1 MYGLPLF
8 IRIVI
13 MHHSLLL
20 FFSLCI
26 LLSCTKDPQRTLPE
40 TDTDAHIRTDRIE
53 KTDDTLQEITI
64 QFRTTEALDRF
75 LEFLEDEMPAYLE
88 KDMSRIHR
96 DSLFIT
102 LMPTDSI
109 NIIEEKGFY
118 ELLPHDTMEDTIKE
132 KTDQNFLPAAH
143 IRILSP
149 FSVINDPFRVLSQ
162 DSVHTFI
169 SIDNRRTQVLLTF
182 DAPALGN
189 TNAIELTEE
198 WNSLL
203 SRYPQFGRSVL
214 GIVEG
219 LFDRGESIR
228 ITGIT
233 PKNHNTIE
241 LTLTRPKI
249 QGYSTELIALLP
261 GLTGKYRNRGTRENT
276 SYIIADTTLTP
287 YAASIDVEYNSDFD
301 PVIELSMGRS
311 DGVIVYQDENLST
324 IERRV
329 DQAALHEVDR
339 NLVFLSFGNLLTQ
352 QIRETLCSA
361 ISPTDMIHQIS
372 SEGSLREMIFPDGPA
387 PTQLSPED
395 PGGVPEK
402 TIQILHPAKNPI
414 AATTAA
420 ALAFQLRQKGFQAE
434 VSRHSYEEKL
444 HSGEFM
450 IAVGSINES
459 LTEREK
465 SRGFVADYWFQGNT
479 DEVRRIRNCKQKALF
494 SIPLYLAL
502 QPGVEM
508 IDTDLTTLHRVPN
521 AQ

>member
-1 MYGLPLF
+1 MRYG
-8 IRIVI
+8 IVI
-13 MHHSLLL
+13 

-26 LLSCTKDPQRTLPE
+26 LVSCTKDTRRTFPE
-40 TDTDAHIRTDRIE
+40 TDGDAHIRTDLME
-53 KTDDTLQEITI
+53 ETEDTLQEITI
-64 QFRTTEALDRF
+64 QFRTPEALDRF
-75 LEFLEDEMPAYLE
+75 LEFLEDEMPGYLE
-88 KDMSRIHR
+88 KDMSRIQR

-109 NIIEEKGFY
+109 NIIEEDVFY
-118 ELLPHDTMEDTIKE
+118 ELLPHDTMEAAIQDTAGR
-132 KTDQNFLPAAH
+132 DFLPEANIH
-143 IRILSP
+143 ILSP
-149 FSVINDPFRVLSQ
+149 FSVINDPFRALSQ

-169 SIDNRRTQVLLTF
+169 SIDNRKTQVVLTF

-203 SRYPQFGRSVL
+203 SLYPQFGRSVL

-219 LFDRGESIR
+219 LFDRRESIR

-261 GLTGKYRNRGTRENT
+261 GLTGKYRNRFTRETT
-276 SYIIADTTLTP
+276 SYTIADTTLSP

-311 DGVIVYQDENLST
+311 DGVIIYQDENRST
-324 IERRV
+324 IQRRV
-329 DQAALHEVDR
+329 NQAELHEIDR

-352 QIRETLCSA
+352 PIRKTLCSA
-361 ISPTDMIHQIS
+361 ISPTDMVHQIS

-387 PTQLSPED
+387 PSHLSPED
-395 PGGVPEK
+395 PDIPEN
-402 TIQILHPAKNPI
+402 TIQIIHPAQNPI

-434 VSRHSYEEKL
+434 VSRDSYEEKL

-459 LTEREK
+459 LTELEK

-479 DEVRRIRNCKQKALF
+479 DEVRRIRNFRQKALF

-508 IDTDLTTLHRVPN
+508 VDTDLTTLHRVPN